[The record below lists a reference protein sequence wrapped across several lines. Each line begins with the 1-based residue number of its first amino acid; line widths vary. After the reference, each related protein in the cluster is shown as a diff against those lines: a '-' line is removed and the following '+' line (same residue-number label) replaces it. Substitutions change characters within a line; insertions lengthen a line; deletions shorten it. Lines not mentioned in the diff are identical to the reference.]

1 MKLLLSLSGSPVLYH
16 ILDIQTATSVLK
28 NNEFVLASSGGTDA
42 ERNLHS
48 ADYYLSTTRHN
59 LGKYSVS
66 GASTNKVIF
75 TLDGTKLGNNHKI
88 IPVDYW
94 GESFRKSAGGDYE
107 AEDRVLSNKPTIT
120 NARKFILSARVL
132 IGGTTG
138 PSWNRRNSSDNRFLR
153 RLAIQAKRHNIPLN
167 IYYEAKDFLMD
178 NKAKAVSIRTIDL
191 TVSGKE
197 SHYAS
202 RGKSYLAPYL
212 ELYNR
217 NDRAHLS
224 NDAKDLL
231 YSMHGR
237 LPQEKAV
244 SFKNDMHMER
254 SSRVPKQRRAVEE
267 LITIMRKNSLDPV
280 SFLSLIIAKWKA
292 IK

>member
-1 MKLLLSLSGSPVLYH
+1 MKLLLSLSGSPILYH
-16 ILDIQTATSVLK
+16 ILDIRTAISVLK
-28 NNEFVLASSGGTDA
+28 NNEFVLAVSGGTEA
-42 ERNLHS
+42 EKYLQT

-75 TLDGTKLGNNHKI
+75 TLDGTKLSNNHKI
-88 IPVDYW
+88 VPVDYW

-107 AEDRVLSNKPTIT
+107 AEDRVLSNKPTIK
-120 NARKFILSARVL
+120 NARKFIMSARVL

-138 PSWNRRNSSDNRFLR
+138 PSWKVRNSSDNRFLR
-153 RLAIQAKRHNIPLN
+153 RLAIQAKRLNIPLN
-167 IYYEAKDFLMD
+167 IYYEDKDFLMD
-178 NKAKAVSIRTIDL
+178 NKAKAVPISTIDL
-191 TVSGKE
+191 TVSSKE
-197 SHYAS
+197 SHYAE

-212 ELYNR
+212 ELYSR

-224 NDAKDLL
+224 KDAKDLL
-231 YSMHGR
+231 SSMHGR
-237 LPQEKAV
+237 LPHEKAV

-254 SSRVPKQRRAVEE
+254 ASRVPKQRLIVEA

-280 SFLSLIIAKWKA
+280 SFLSLIMAKWKA